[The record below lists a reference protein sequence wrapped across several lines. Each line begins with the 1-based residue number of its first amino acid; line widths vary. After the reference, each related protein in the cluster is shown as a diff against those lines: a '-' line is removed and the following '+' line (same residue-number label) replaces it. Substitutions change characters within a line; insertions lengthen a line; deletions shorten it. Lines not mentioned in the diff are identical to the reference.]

1 MMSRKRYLWE
11 IIQDEQLNK
20 EKINLEVSRRC
31 SIYEVVDGNKI
42 DISWRFSD
50 EFKEY
55 IKYKVFLKEQNS
67 KKSFEKVEN
76 TLLKMLGNL
85 DLIRGTNRKG
95 YIKRIIL
102 EEISKI
108 LNIDVFNEEEKN
120 IIALYYY
127 KMKKIGS
134 DIEIFKEV
142 LEKIFNGVEFFCIK
156 EKILLYVKEEK
167 NITNKEKMKILI
179 EIFLDINYPIRVFW
193 NNYFGKIGNNKM
205 MILDKIEIY

>member
-1 MMSRKRYLWE
+1 MNRKRYLWE

-20 EKINLEVSRRC
+20 EKINLEISKKC
-31 SIYEVVDGNKI
+31 SIYEVVAGNKI
-42 DISWRFSD
+42 DISWRFSE

-55 IKYKVFLKEQNS
+55 IKYKVFQKEQNS
-67 KKSFEKVEN
+67 KENFEKVEN

-95 YIKRIIL
+95 YIKKIIL

-134 DIEIFKEV
+134 DIEIFKDV

-167 NITNKEKMKILI
+167 NITNKEKMKII
-179 EIFLDINYPIRVFW
+179 IDIFLDINYPIRVFW
-193 NNYFGKIGNNKM
+193 NNYFGKIGNNRM
-205 MILDKIEIY
+205 MIIDKIEIY

>member
-1 MMSRKRYLWE
+1 MNRKRYLWE

-20 EKINLEVSRRC
+20 EKINLEISKKC

-42 DISWRFSD
+42 DISWRFSE

-55 IKYKVFLKEQNS
+55 IKYKVFQKEQNS
-67 KKSFEKVEN
+67 KENFEKVEN